1 MGQLIDKTEF
11 SAEEHEQFR
20 SRLATNL
27 LSLHRLLDRPGF
39 GEGPRSLGAELELY
53 LIDAQGRPLPKNLE
67 ILEQAKDKRLT
78 SELNRYNL
86 EANLTP
92 RLFDDSPFT
101 ALEQEMHDVLASLN
115 ELLNDSGGH
124 VLPIG
129 ILPTL
134 VREDFSREM
143 LTPEDRFIAMMR
155 DIRKR
160 RKESIAIDL
169 QGEESVS
176 FTTDLVTCEGANTS
190 LQIHYRA
197 EPSRFTDLFNAFQ
210 LTTPVMVGLSAN
222 SPFFLGRSVWH
233 ETRIDL
239 FRQAIDA
246 RDERRR
252 ELQMPERVY
261 LGHGWVR
268 HGPYELFAEKVSLY
282 RTVLPVCDDEDT
294 ESVLESG
301 GTPRL
306 FELDMHAGT
315 IWPWNRAVYDHCDQ
329 GHVRI
334 ELRSMPAGP
343 TASDMVANAA
353 FAIGLAEG
361 LAGDME
367 SLIPAIPFQIVSDNL
382 ERAARHGLEASLLWP
397 SDKRRELEERSL
409 HDVATSLLPLARL
422 GLTSI
427 DVSKAEI
434 DRYLGIVEH
443 RLAKQ
448 QTGASWQL
456 AQFNYFAE
464 SMPHKQALH
473 EMLAR
478 YRQHHDNRLAVA
490 DWPLEHI

>member
-11 SAEEHEQFR
+11 SVEEHEQFR

-27 LSLHRLLDRPGF
+27 LCLQQLLERPGF
-39 GEGPRSLGAELELY
+39 GEGPRTLGAELELY
-53 LIDAQGRPLPKNLE
+53 MIDDAGRPLPKNLE
-67 ILEQAKDKRLT
+67 IIEQAADERLT

-92 RLFDDSPFT
+92 RTFDDSPFSG
-101 ALEQEMHDVLASLN
+101 LEAEMHEVIATLN
-115 ELLNDSGGH
+115 KLLSESGGH

-134 VREDFSREM
+134 VPEDFSREM
-143 LTPEDRFIAMMR
+143 LTPEDRYIALMR
-155 DIRKR
+155 DILKR
-160 RKESIAIDL
+160 RKESITIDL
-169 QGEESVS
+169 QGEESVL

-190 LQIHYRA
+190 LQLHYRA

-210 LTTPVMVGLSAN
+210 LTTPLMVGLSAN
-222 SPFFLGRSVWH
+222 SPFFLGRSVWQ

-282 RTVLPVCDDEDT
+282 RTVLPVCDDEDS
-294 ESVLESG
+294 ESVLASG

-306 FELDMHAGT
+306 FELNMHAGSV
-315 IWPWNRAVYDHCDQ
+315 WPWNRAVYDYRDS

-334 ELRSMPAGP
+334 ELRSIPAGP

-367 SLIPAIPFQIVSDNL
+367 RLIISIPFQIVIDNL
-382 ERAARHGLEASLLWP
+382 ERAARNGLDASLLWP
-397 SDKRRELEERSL
+397 SDKRRELEERSV
-409 HDVATSLLPLARL
+409 HDVATSLLPLARH
-422 GLTSI
+422 GLAKI
-427 DVSKAEI
+427 DVSKTDV
-434 DRYLGIVEH
+434 DRYLGIIER
-443 RLAKQ
+443 RLAQ
-448 QTGASWQL
+448 RQTGASWQL
-456 AQFNYFAE
+456 AQFTSLAG
-464 SMPHKQALH
+464 SMTHKEALH

-478 YRQHHDNRLAVA
+478 YRHHHDDGLAVG
-490 DWPLEHI
+490 DWPVDDS